1 LQGFPFGDVLRII
14 LESQIAMF
22 RYPSSMIW
30 FWVVMSIVY
39 FQYRRM
45 SALEVRLFGQS
56 RRSAIVRT
64 VFSLGEGILGG
75 TLGSFLIILLG
86 ASAERLGLGIV
97 WLAALALATIDIRF
111 ICFSY
116 AGGIVSLLNLAL
128 GWPDVDV
135 ISIMAFV
142 GVLHLVESAL
152 ILLSG
157 HHDATPTLVTGPD
170 NRPAGGFYMGKYWP
184 VPITVLWII
193 YTLSSVG
200 AAEGGIAMP
209 DWWPLL
215 KGAAPPAA
223 DMRADY
229 WVLPITVAMGY
240 GDATYTRLPRQKTRF
255 TAGLS
260 ALFSIVLLGLT
271 LLAGRYSWLKWAAA
285 LFSPIGHELV
295 IHMAQKAELDG
306 VPLMSAPERGVRV
319 LDVGPG
325 SPCDKAGI
333 KPGDIIE
340 AVNCQPVSSIQDF
353 AEALRLVPYATIVDV
368 RSGLPGDE
376 GGRRTVQIRGVS
388 NNLGLILVPTE
399 GDYPRIDSGRAGLIS
414 IIMDRIRRRRNRRR
428 R

>member
-1 LQGFPFGDVLRII
+1 
-14 LESQIAMF
+14 MF

-215 KGAAPPAA
+215 K
-223 DMRADY
+223 
-229 WVLPITVAMGY
+229 
-240 GDATYTRLPRQKTRF
+240 
-255 TAGLS
+255 
-260 ALFSIVLLGLT
+260 
-271 LLAGRYSWLKWAAA
+271 
-285 LFSPIGHELV
+285 
-295 IHMAQKAELDG
+295 
-306 VPLMSAPERGVRV
+306 
-319 LDVGPG
+319 
-325 SPCDKAGI
+325 
-333 KPGDIIE
+333 
-340 AVNCQPVSSIQDF
+340 
-353 AEALRLVPYATIVDV
+353 ALRLLQRTCVPITGCCLLQSQWGMAMRLT
-368 RSGLPGDE
+368 
-376 GGRRTVQIRGVS
+376 
-388 NNLGLILVPTE
+388 LGCQ
-399 GDYPRIDSGRAGLIS
+399 D
-414 IIMDRIRRRRNRRR
+414 RRRDSPPGFQPFSASYSWA
-428 R
+428 